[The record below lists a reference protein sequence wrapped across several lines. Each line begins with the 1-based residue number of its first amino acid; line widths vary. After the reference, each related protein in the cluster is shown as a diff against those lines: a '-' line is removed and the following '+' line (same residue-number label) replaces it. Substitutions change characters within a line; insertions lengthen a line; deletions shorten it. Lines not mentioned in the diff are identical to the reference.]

1 MRDWFYAAEH
11 DNSDLNKEF
20 ISGVR
25 DLVTQLSRERP
36 LYGPPWVAVVDHTS
50 RELFFNR
57 VTGEAR
63 LVVCVIVKHKEMS
76 CCDVLPSTVSCLF
89 LALP

>member
-11 DNSDLNKEF
+11 ETKDLTREF
-20 ISGVR
+20 INSVR
-25 DLVTQLSRERP
+25 DLITHLSRERP
-36 LYGPPWVAVVDHTS
+36 LYGPSWIAIMDHNS

-63 LVVCVIVKHKEMS
+63 SVNCL
-76 CCDVLPSTVSCLF
+76 CDVSV
-89 LALP
+89 